1 RCTGK
6 GVVGNDCGSEGS
18 NGKGGG
24 SGDWRQ
30 VAALRG
36 RGWAAPDPVVGSGG
50 GGYAGEGREMAEAAV
65 AEARVRYGSKRDDD
79 AAEGEGSVKQGTEG
93 WKCGRGGSSV
103 DAGCVLLRSG
113 RQGGA
118 ASSNRGDDSSWKKR
132 KNIRAAIGFR
142 RDSTVDVEQEQGRK
156 TTPRGQ
162 WLRTS
167 GGVPFLLKMPTTRSE
182 GTAATGKSGRR
193 RLAAVGGEIAAG
205 G

>member
-1 RCTGK
+1 MQRQQ
-6 GVVGNDCGSEGS
+6 
-18 NGKGGG
+18 G
-24 SGDWRQ
+24 SGDREE
-30 VAALRG
+30 RG
-36 RGWAAPDPVVGSGG
+36 
-50 GGYAGEGREMAEAAV
+50 GREMAEAAA
-65 AEARVRYGSKRDDD
+65 AEARVRCGNKRVKDNDDRRV
-79 AAEGEGSVKQGTEG
+79 AVVARGTEG
-93 WKCGRGGSSV
+93 WKCGRGCSSV
-103 DAGCVLLRSG
+103 DAGCLLLRSG
-113 RQGGA
+113 RRGGA
-118 ASSNRGDDSSWKKR
+118 AGSNRGDDSSWKKR